1 MDSKLTIYD
10 ILKLSEQTTTCPKF
24 DLDDAKAQFDEDMA
38 AALKDAFKHDR
49 KALICS
55 LGTLLIDAVTVMRYS
70 FQGGILAGAVVA
82 KIITTFADDSPEE
95 SAKVMQEVEDYLADW
110 AKKDEDKELD
120 GDEDEDPVEEGSLVK
135 VIKADS
141 LEDALD
147 QIRKAIEKDIKKE
160 KKKASKKDK

>member
-10 ILKLSEQTTTCPKF
+10 ILKLSEESTTWPKY
-24 DLDDAKAQFDEDMA
+24 DLDKARAQFDEDMA
-38 AALKDAFKHDR
+38 VALKDAFKHDR

-55 LGTLLIDAVTVMRYS
+55 LGALLVDAVTVMRYS

-110 AKKDEDKELD
+110 AKKDEELD
-120 GDEDEDPVEEGSLVK
+120 GDEDEDPVEEKSLVK

-141 LEDALD
+141 LDDALD

>member
-1 MDSKLTIYD
+1 MDSKLSIYD

-95 SAKVMQEVEDYLADW
+95 SAKVMQEVEDYLVDL
-110 AKKDEDKELD
+110 AKKDEELD
-120 GDEDEDPVEEGSLVK
+120 GDEEEEPVEESSLVK